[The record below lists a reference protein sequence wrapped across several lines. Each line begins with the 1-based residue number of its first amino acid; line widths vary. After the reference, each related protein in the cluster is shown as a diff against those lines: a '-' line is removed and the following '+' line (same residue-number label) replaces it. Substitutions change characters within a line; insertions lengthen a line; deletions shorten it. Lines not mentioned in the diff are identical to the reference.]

1 MIRFNLCK
9 SHGFIHRDNKD
20 IETFVHHTNI
30 TKTNPNK
37 LLRLLALVEVVQFD
51 EAMSLKNMPQ
61 AVNVTG
67 PNKKPIQG
75 SKYSQDRW
83 PSYN

>member
-1 MIRFNLCK
+1 MKCFDVR
-9 SHGFIHRDNKD
+9 SGFTHYDDKD
-20 IETFVHHTNI
+20 IFIFVHYTYTSKN
-30 TKTNPNK
+30 NANK
-37 LLRLLALVEVVQFD
+37 LLRLLALGEVVQFD